1 MKQNKKLSTSLV
13 ASLLIATTTACA
25 KYDITPIT
33 ITSASKT
40 EQSIKDVTAN
50 VEVITKEEIE
60 EKRFTTVSEAL
71 NSIAGVSFTSNGSI
85 GNSSSIFVRG
95 MSSNRVLV
103 LVDGIRYQDP
113 SNTSGASF
121 ENLMA
126 SDIERI
132 ELIKG
137 AYSGIYGSDASAGV
151 INIIT
156 SSAKKGLN
164 ASVNLEAG
172 SYLTKKYGFVLSN
185 KEDNYD
191 FKVSANRFLTDGFSS
206 QTEDKKS
213 EKAFERDGY
222 QNTNI
227 GIKTNYYFTQD
238 DRVGFIYNY
247 INSNVE
253 YDAFN
258 APNAIQRATSRT
270 NLYSVFYTKKYKSH
284 DIKVKYELS
293 KFKKTNLDTS
303 FGVKDYQGK
312 TKILEL
318 TDTIFYN
325 KKDFIIA
332 GFSNEKYEVDYNQV
346 DKTTNE
352 DENTNKAIFLSNTN
366 TFDKLILNQTLRK
379 DSYSNFDDK
388 VTGKIGFK
396 YNFMKELSFS
406 GNYGTAYN
414 APNIIKILNPWG
426 TSNPD
431 LKPEKSKGY
440 DLTLDYKNLSFTYFN
455 NKVEDLVSWE
465 SNQYVNTSGNS
476 RFKGIEIKYT
486 NQIFQDTLL
495 SLNYTHLSA
504 ENEDKEPLAR
514 RPKRQLGFSLDYYGF
529 SKIHLNL
536 NGSYIGTRYDEAD
549 SKGEQTG
556 RYTLFN
562 SVINYSINDKT
573 KLYLK
578 LDNITDKYYQTVDG
592 YATAGRSAYV
602 GLKVSF

>member
-206 QTEDKKS
+206 QTEDKK
-213 EKAFERDGY
+213 
-222 QNTNI
+222 
-227 GIKTNYYFTQD
+227 
-238 DRVGFIYNY
+238 V
-247 INSNVE
+247 
-253 YDAFN
+253 
-258 APNAIQRATSRT
+258 
-270 NLYSVFYTKKYKSH
+270 KKH
-284 DIKVKYELS
+284 L
-293 KFKKTNLDTS
+293 
-303 FGVKDYQGK
+303 
-312 TKILEL
+312 
-318 TDTIFYN
+318 
-325 KKDFIIA
+325 
-332 GFSNEKYEVDYNQV
+332 
-346 DKTTNE
+346 
-352 DENTNKAIFLSNTN
+352 
-366 TFDKLILNQTLRK
+366 
-379 DSYSNFDDK
+379 
-388 VTGKIGFK
+388 
-396 YNFMKELSFS
+396 KEMV
-406 GNYGTAYN
+406 
-414 APNIIKILNPWG
+414 IKIQI
-426 TSNPD
+426 
-431 LKPEKSKGY
+431 
-440 DLTLDYKNLSFTYFN
+440 
-455 NKVEDLVSWE
+455 LV
-465 SNQYVNTSGNS
+465 
-476 RFKGIEIKYT
+476 
-486 NQIFQDTLL
+486 
-495 SLNYTHLSA
+495 
-504 ENEDKEPLAR
+504 
-514 RPKRQLGFSLDYYGF
+514 
-529 SKIHLNL
+529 
-536 NGSYIGTRYDEAD
+536 
-549 SKGEQTG
+549 
-556 RYTLFN
+556 
-562 SVINYSINDKT
+562 
-573 KLYLK
+573 
-578 LDNITDKYYQTVDG
+578 
-592 YATAGRSAYV
+592 
-602 GLKVSF
+602 